1 MKCFSQL
8 VRVHIKWKIVIR
20 ALLVFL
26 PLYDGIL
33 FMSVCMC
40 VLQIDS
46 YATKLKLATETV

>member
-33 FMSVCMC
+33 FVSVCMC

-46 YATKLKLATETV
+46 YATKQKLATETV